1 MSPNTNGINTIQ
13 ELARQGLSLWLD
25 NLLRGMISSGELA
38 RLRDAGITGITSNPT
53 VFERAISDS
62 IIYDEALGRLEKS
75 VADPTRCCG
84 T

>member
-1 MSPNTNGINTIQ
+1 MPPNTNGINTIQ

-25 NLLRGMISSGELA
+25 NLLRDMISSGELA

-53 VFERAISDS
+53 IFERAISDS
-62 IIYDEALGRLEKS
+62 TTYDEALGRLEKS
-75 VADPTRCCG
+75 VAHPTRCCG

>member
-25 NLLRGMISSGELA
+25 NLLRDMISSGELA

-53 VFERAISDS
+53 IFERAISDS
-62 IIYDEALGRLEKS
+62 TTYDEALGRLEKS